1 MSRSSSSQHSSDDDE
16 LSSQHQHRYPIHAIR
31 KRRLPNDT
39 FFDPGNDVC
48 QHYNAFSY
56 IEHEHEN
63 HHENDPLVVLSC
75 EVRGCSFVASSY
87 HAYEEHYWNAHVH
100 VCSVCLEHDDDDK
113 VILDNRRMGK
123 DMFRHGFFTS
133 LFLLD
138 LHIEKVHGSD
148 YCFTRPMEC
157 LHRYR
162 CLEESCFE
170 HFSSENER
178 LSHLVQ
184 VHGYPKWFRFHRPW
198 YKGKKADR
206 KKINGKMKKDMKQDK
221 IVDRK
226 DLQREMDV
234 DKCFDCSQSISSKKA
249 RQFDRKKEKYGNI
262 KCKIF
267 ATKSGCRRGDKCYFL
282 HERSSNLNDSK
293 QLDIGNDWKAED
305 NDQSMDINH
314 ELADKLSRVKLSVPK
329 YLSFGRRRRR

>member
-1 MSRSSSSQHSSDDDE
+1 MCILHILICERTMSRSSSSQHSDDE
-16 LSSQHQHRYPIHAIR
+16 LSSQNQHRYPIHAIR

-138 LHIEKVHGSD
+138 LHIKEVHGSD

-157 LHRYR
+157 LQRYQ

-178 LSHLVQ
+178 LSHLVL

-226 DLQREMDV
+226 DSQREMDV
-234 DKCFDCSQSISSKKA
+234 DKCFDCSQSISSKRHVSSIAKKKSMEISNA
-249 RQFDRKKEKYGNI
+249 SFSLRKVVAEEETNVTSFMKGLQI
-262 KCKIF
+262 LMT
-267 ATKSGCRRGDKCYFL
+267 A
-282 HERSSNLNDSK
+282 SN
-293 QLDIGNDWKAED
+293 
-305 NDQSMDINH
+305 
-314 ELADKLSRVKLSVPK
+314 
-329 YLSFGRRRRR
+329 

>member
-1 MSRSSSSQHSSDDDE
+1 
-16 LSSQHQHRYPIHAIR
+16 
-31 KRRLPNDT
+31 
-39 FFDPGNDVC
+39 
-48 QHYNAFSY
+48 
-56 IEHEHEN
+56 
-63 HHENDPLVVLSC
+63 
-75 EVRGCSFVASSY
+75 
-87 HAYEEHYWNAHVH
+87 
-100 VCSVCLEHDDDDK
+100 
-113 VILDNRRMGK
+113 
-123 DMFRHGFFTS
+123 
-133 LFLLD
+133 
-138 LHIEKVHGSD
+138 
-148 YCFTRPMEC
+148 MEC
-157 LHRYR
+157 LQRYR

-170 HFSSENER
+170 RFSSENER

-206 KKINGKMKKDMKQDK
+206 KKINDKMKKDMKHDK

-262 KCKIF
+262 KCKFF

-282 HERSSNLNDSK
+282 HEKSSNLNDSK
-293 QLDIGNDWKAED
+293 QLDIDNDK
-305 NDQSMDINH
+305 DQSMDIDH

-329 YLSFGRRRRR
+329 NLSFGRRRRR